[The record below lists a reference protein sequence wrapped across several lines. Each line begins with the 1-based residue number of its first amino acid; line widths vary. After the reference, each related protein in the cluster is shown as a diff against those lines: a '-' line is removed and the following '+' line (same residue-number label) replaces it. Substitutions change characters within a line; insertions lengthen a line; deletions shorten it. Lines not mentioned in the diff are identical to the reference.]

1 MTIQQIEEF
10 EAVTRPVIAWLNA
23 NCHPHSKVAIEAD
36 KAALHEAVFG
46 YKTFEYVRD

>member
-23 NCHPHSKVAIEAD
+23 NCHPNATAVIENVRAT
-36 KAALHEAVFG
+36 LHESVCG
-46 YKTFEYVRD
+46 YTTFEYVRD